1 MRPSTSQRGFTLL
14 EVMIVCAIVV
24 VLAKIAIPSFFGE
37 SRKAK
42 SDSEVAAMFAEL
54 SVREEQY
61 KVDNAVYLAAAA
73 CPATTS
79 ASGSS
84 SSACLG
90 TGMTWTTL
98 RVSPPESTLRC
109 SYLIVQGDGAA
120 SVTNPSGFTFT
131 SPPQQW
137 FYILATCDMDGS
149 SSVNATYF
157 TSSVDSSIQSQNRGR

>member
-1 MRPSTSQRGFTLL
+1 MRPSTRQRGFTLL

-24 VLAKIAIPSFFGE
+24 VLAKVAVPAFFGE

-42 SDSEVAAMFAEL
+42 SDTEVAAMFAEL

-61 KVDNAVYLAAAA
+61 KADNAVYLAAAA
-73 CPATTS
+73 CPSTTS
-79 ASGSS
+79 ATGSA

-90 TGMTWTTL
+90 TGMAWTAL

-109 SYLIVQGDGAA
+109 KYQITQGDGSS

-149 SSVNATYF
+149 SSVDATYF
-157 TSSVDSSIQSQNRGR
+157 VSSVDSTIQSQNRGR